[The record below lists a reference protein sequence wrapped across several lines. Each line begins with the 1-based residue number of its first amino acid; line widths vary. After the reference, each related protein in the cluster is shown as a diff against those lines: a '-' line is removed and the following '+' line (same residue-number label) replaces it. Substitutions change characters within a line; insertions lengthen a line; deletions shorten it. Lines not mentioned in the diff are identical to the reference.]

1 MSSALLSINGT
12 IVKLRDLFGTKRTA
26 SEEITTTGLNSDA
39 DLQLLLNESKQNLA
53 QCDEAMIA
61 KAFRLCVDAHKNDL
75 RASGEPYYTHPL
87 EVARIVIKEIP
98 LDDIS
103 VAAALLHDV
112 VEDTSYS
119 LDDIRAEFGS
129 TVAEIVDGV
138 TKISGIFKSAEM
150 KQAENYRKLLL
161 SLVKDVRVIL
171 IKFAD
176 RLHNMRTLAY
186 LSEERRRRMAT
197 ETLEIYAPFAHRF
210 GMANIK
216 WELEDL
222 AFRALHPEEYE
233 EVRNAVSLTRE
244 LREEYIEKFIEPIRK
259 RLATEDFKVEISGR
273 PKHMYSIYNKILRQH
288 KSVEQLYDL
297 LAVRI
302 IVESNEN
309 KDCFTTY
316 GIVAD
321 IYEPIPERFKN
332 FISRPKKNSYQSLHT
347 TVIGPEGRRVEVQI
361 RTREMHE
368 IAEKG
373 IAAHFQYK
381 ENQGHGRVAS
391 WWSDKELEDWAQWV
405 RDIFENAGD
414 EAPEQ
419 LLESFKLNLY
429 QDEIYI
435 YTPKNDLRILPQG
448 ATPIDFAFE
457 IHSEVGNHCIGAKVN
472 GRIVPLDYTL
482 KTGEQVEILT
492 SKNQRPTLDW
502 ERLCVTHKAKAQIR
516 KFLNEDKR
524 AKQREGREQWD
535 RKVKKINLHVNN
547 DTLERILH
555 GLKFDNLPDFFYQL
569 GLGTV
574 NLDDI
579 ASEVQRRLHPS
590 TTPTPD
596 IPPTVPEKDFVT
608 VAREKVQ
615 GVTLSDGNDGKNIL
629 YHYAR
634 CCNPVPG
641 DDIVGLVTVGSGIKV
656 HRRNCHNILDLE
668 KKVGQRF
675 VEMSWSS
682 MQEGNFIVAVRITG
696 DDRAGMLNDITNA
709 IVHYENTNIRSVNID
724 AFGAEF
730 EGIVTLYV
738 RNINHLKAIMERLQ
752 KIRGVKNVARYDG

>member
-1 MSSALLSINGT
+1 M
-12 IVKLRDLFGTKRTA
+12 KLRELFSGKRSSSDEPA
-26 SEEITTTGLNSDA
+26 SIGVNPEA
-39 DLQLLLNESKQNLA
+39 DLQLLLRESKQNLS

-61 KAFRLCVDAHKNDL
+61 KAFRLCFDAHKNDL

-129 TVAEIVDGV
+129 AVAEIVDGV
-138 TKISGIFKSAEM
+138 TKISGIFKSAEI

-176 RLHNMRTLAY
+176 RLHNMRTIDF

-197 ETLEIYAPFAHRF
+197 ETIEIYAPFAHRF

-222 AFRALHPEEYE
+222 AFRALHPQEYE
-233 EVRNAVSLTRE
+233 QVLNAVSLTRE
-244 LREEYIEKFIEPIRK
+244 GREEYIKKFIEPLRK
-259 RLATEDFKVEISGR
+259 RLDAEDFKYEVSGR
-273 PKHMYSIYNKILRQH
+273 PKHLYSVFNKMHRQH
-288 KSVEQLYDL
+288 KTAEQLYDL

-302 IVESNEN
+302 IIESNEN

-332 FISRPKKNSYQSLHT
+332 FISRPKKNSYRSLHT

-381 ENQGHGRVAS
+381 ENQGDGRVAS

-448 ATPIDFAFE
+448 ATPIDYAFE

-472 GRIVPLDYTL
+472 GRIVPLDYVL

-502 ERLCVTHKAKAQIR
+502 ERLCVTHKAKSQIR
-516 KFLNEDKR
+516 KFLNEEKR
-524 AKQREGREQWD
+524 IKQREGREIWD
-535 RKVKKINLHVNN
+535 RKCKKVDLHLNN

-555 GLKFDNLPDFFYQL
+555 GMKYDNLSEFFYQL
-569 GLGTV
+569 GLGTL
-574 NLDDI
+574 NLDDVLPEI
-579 ASEVQRRLHPS
+579 QKRMNPATAPS
-590 TTPTPD
+590 PD
-596 IPPTVPEKDFVT
+596 IPTILPEKDFVT

-615 GVTLSDGNDGKNIL
+615 GVTLADGNDSRNIL

-641 DDIVGLVTVGSGIKV
+641 DEIVGLVTVGSGIKV
-656 HRRNCHNILDLE
+656 HRKNCHNVLDLE
-668 KKVGQRF
+668 KKVGNRF
-675 VEMSWSS
+675 VDMSWSS
-682 MQEGNFIVAVRITG
+682 MQDGNFIVAARITG

-709 IVHYENTNIRSVNID
+709 IVHYESTNIRSVNID

-738 RNINHLKAIMERLQ
+738 RNINHLNAILERLK
-752 KIRGVKNVARYDG
+752 KIRGVKTVSRYDG

>member
-1 MSSALLSINGT
+1 M
-12 IVKLRDLFGTKRTA
+12 KLRELFSSKKNGD
-26 SEEITTTGLNSDA
+26 EQVLTGKNPDS
-39 DLQLLLNESKQNLA
+39 DLQLLLRECRQNLTK
-53 QCDEAMIA
+53 CDENMIA
-61 KAFRLCVDAHKNDL
+61 KAFRLCFDAHKNDV

-112 VEDTSYS
+112 VEDTTYS
-119 LDDIRAEFGS
+119 LEDIRAEFGS
-129 TVAEIVDGV
+129 SVAEIVDGV
-138 TKISGIFKSAEM
+138 TKISGIFKSAEI

-176 RLHNMRTLAY
+176 RLHNMRTVDF
-186 LSEERRRRMAT
+186 LSEDRRRRMAT
-197 ETLEIYAPFAHRF
+197 ETIEIYAPFAHRF

-222 AFRALHPEEYE
+222 AFRALHPEDYE
-233 EVRNAVSLTRE
+233 KIRQAVSLMRGDRE
-244 LREEYIEKFIEPIRK
+244 DYITKFIDPIRK
-259 RLATEDFKVEISGR
+259 RLESENFKYEISGR
-273 PKHMYSIYNKILRQH
+273 PKHIYSIYNKMIRQG
-288 KSVEQLYDL
+288 KSIDQLYDL

-302 IVESNEN
+302 IIESNEN

-332 FISRPKKNSYQSLHT
+332 FISRPKKNSYRSLHT

-381 ENQGHGRVAS
+381 ENQGNGRVAS

-405 RDIFENAGD
+405 RDIFESAGD

-429 QDEIYI
+429 QDEIYL
-435 YTPKNDLRILPQG
+435 YTPKNDLRILPKG
-448 ATPIDFAFE
+448 ATPIDFAFD
-457 IHSEVGNHCIGAKVN
+457 IHSAVGNHCIGAKVN
-472 GRIVPLDYTL
+472 GKIVPLDYVL

-502 ERLCVTHKAKAQIR
+502 ERLCVTHKAKSHIR
-516 KFLNEDKR
+516 KYLNEEKR
-524 AKQREGREQWD
+524 QKQREGRDIWE
-535 RKVKKINLHVNN
+535 RKAKKNNLHINN
-547 DTLERILH
+547 DTLDRVLH
-555 GLKFDNLPDFFYQL
+555 GLKFDNVQELFYQL

-574 NLDDI
+574 NADDI
-579 ASEVQRRLHPS
+579 IPEIQRRMNPATAPS
-590 TTPTPD
+590 ID
-596 IPPTVPEKDFVT
+596 LPPVVNEKDFVT
-608 VAREKVQ
+608 VARENVQ
-615 GVTLSDGNDGKNIL
+615 GVSLADGNDSRNIL

-634 CCNPVPG
+634 CCNPIPG
-641 DDIVGLVTVGSGIKV
+641 DEIVGLVTVGTGIKV
-656 HRRNCHNILDLE
+656 HRRNCRNVQDLE
-668 KKVGQRF
+668 SKMGSRF

-682 MQEGNFIVAVRITG
+682 MQDGNFIVAARITG

-738 RNINHLKAIMERLQ
+738 RNINHLNAILERLK
-752 KIRGVKNVARYDG
+752 KIRGVKTVSRYDG